1 MADTP
6 KELYFK
12 STAAL
17 AKDEKELAEL
27 SARQRVLSDRIR
39 ANQEIRK
46 TNCRHPHWSEGT
58 NTKYRW
64 ADSDGPYGRRH
75 PAKVSVKTHTDANFS
90 GSEHCTLCYAA
101 VRTWTAGVVTAGP
114 PFIGG
119 TQAAELAAEEAS
131 ISRSA
136 AHAARIEQRRAAT
149 AEEGRKRA
157 KLE

>member
-17 AKDEKELAEL
+17 ARDENELAEL

-39 ANQEIRK
+39 ANQEIQK
-46 TNCRHPHWSEGT
+46 KNCHHPHWAEGT
-58 NTKYRW
+58 NTKYRR
-64 ADSDGPYGRRH
+64 ADSDGPYGRPH
-75 PAKVSVKTHTDANFS
+75 PANVSVKTHTAASFS
-90 GSEHCTLCYAA
+90 GSEHCTLCYAVA
-101 VRTWTAGVVTAGP
+101 RTWTAGEVTAGP
-114 PFIGG
+114 PFIDG

-131 ISRSA
+131 ILWSA
-136 AHAARIEQRRAAT
+136 ARAAKIANRRAAK
-149 AEEGRKRA
+149 EDGRKRA

>member
-17 AKDEKELAEL
+17 ARDENELAEL

-39 ANQEIRK
+39 ANQEIQK
-46 TNCRHPHWSEGT
+46 KNCHHPHWAEGT
-58 NTKYRW
+58 NTKCRR
-64 ADSDGPYGRRH
+64 ADSDGPHGHRH
-75 PAKVSVKTHTDANFS
+75 PANVSVTTHTAASFS
-90 GSEHCTLCYAA
+90 GSEHCTLCYAVA
-101 VRTWTAGVVTAGP
+101 RTWTAGEVTAGP
-114 PFIGG
+114 PFIDG

-131 ISRSA
+131 ILWSA
-136 AHAARIEQRRAAT
+136 ARAAKIANRRAAK
-149 AEEGRKRA
+149 EDGRKRA

>member
-75 PAKVSVKTHTDANFS
+75 PAKVSVKTHTDASFS

-131 ISRSA
+131 IARSA